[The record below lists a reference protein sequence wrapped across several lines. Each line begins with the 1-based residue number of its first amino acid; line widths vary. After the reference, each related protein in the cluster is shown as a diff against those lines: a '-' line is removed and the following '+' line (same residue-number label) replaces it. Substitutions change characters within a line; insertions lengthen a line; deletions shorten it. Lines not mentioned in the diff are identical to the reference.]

1 MANHKIGIPF
11 VISGPSGSGKG
22 MIVREILKR
31 DSENYRLSVSA
42 TTRQPRPGERDGV
55 EYYFIS
61 RKEFEDRIAAGEV
74 LEYTEYCGNYYGTL
88 KSEVENLTEAG
99 INVILEIEI
108 VGGNNVRRIRPDT
121 LLFFVIPPDA
131 DTLRKRLRGRG
142 TESEESI
149 EKRLARA
156 EKEILLAKDYD
167 YLIVNET
174 DRIGA
179 AADEI
184 MQIVEAEKHR
194 MRYHFDRVAHL
205 FDPAD
210 PVGEQ

>member
-1 MANHKIGIPF
+1 MEKNNIGIPF

-22 MIVREILKR
+22 MIVREILKQNP
-31 DSENYRLSVSA
+31 EEYRLSVSA

-61 RKEFEDRIAAGEV
+61 REEFERRIAAGEV
-74 LEYTEYCGNYYGTL
+74 LEYTQYCGNYYGTL
-88 KSEVENLTEAG
+88 RSEVQNLTESG

-108 VGGNNVRRIRPDT
+108 VGGQNVRKIRPDT

-142 TESEESI
+142 TDSEEGI
-149 EKRLARA
+149 AKRLARA
-156 EKEILLAKDYD
+156 EEEILLAKKYD

-174 DRIGA
+174 GQIEKA
-179 AADEI
+179 AAEI

-194 MRYHFDRVAHL
+194 MLYHFDRVAHL
-205 FDPAD
+205 FDPEFPAR
-210 PVGEQ
+210 ER